1 MLMLK
6 LRKFPIIVITH
17 CKSTR
22 KSLQTLPKH
31 SLALLHN
38 INLYILHYSKQQ
50 QPATV
55 AAAKLHY
62 STNSSTHTTLLDVFF
77 YPYYITHLPA
87 WRHAWRSFS
96 STKPS
101 LEKLI

>member
-1 MLMLK
+1 MLMLMLK

-62 STNSSTHTTLLDVFF
+62 SLTTLLDEFF

-87 WRHAWRSFS
+87 WRHAWRSFN
-96 STKPS
+96 STEPS
-101 LEKLI
+101 LEKLIQ

>member
-62 STNSSTHTTLLDVFF
+62 SMNSFTHTTLLTYLLGDTLGEASVAQN
-77 YPYYITHLPA
+77 PA
-87 WRHAWRSFS
+87 WR
-96 STKPS
+96 S
-101 LEKLI
+101 LSNS

>member
-1 MLMLK
+1 MLK

-50 QPATV
+50 QPTTV

-62 STNSSTHTTLLDVFF
+62 SLTTLLDEFF
-77 YPYYITHLPA
+77 HPYYITHLLA
-87 WRHAWRSFS
+87 WRHAWRSLS
-96 STKPS
+96 NS
-101 LEKLI
+101 